1 MKYKKIAV
9 IFPGQGSQYV
19 GMGREM
25 YEKFKL
31 VRDVYDQASSVLEYD
46 IAEKCFKKPMIG
58 ASLVHR
64 TDLDRTIYTQPAVMV
79 TGYAC
84 FRIFEEM
91 CNEVDVK
98 LNINFL
104 AGHSLG
110 EYTAL
115 CVAGALEFNT
125 CLDLVKKRATFI
137 TELGES
143 LPHAGLM
150 AIVDKEK
157 ELDFSTIDNMAK
169 EAQVYVTLINT
180 KNQIVVGGFKKDLEE
195 LSKII
200 KKDGK
205 IATLL
210 RVEGP
215 FHSPLM
221 RPAAER
227 FKKELIRSH
236 ISIAAKP
243 VIANV
248 SKEAIVDPAHIR
260 KELYEQI
267 YTCVDW
273 RRSIE
278 KMIENGADLF
288 IEVGPKKVLS
298 NMLKDINP
306 SIPRLNVEDLESLE
320 ATVKALGA
328 QDE

>member
-91 CNEVDVK
+91 CSEVGVK

-157 ELDFSTIDNMAK
+157 ELDYSTIDNMAK
-169 EAQVYVTLINT
+169 EAQVYITLINT
-180 KNQIVVGGFKKDLEE
+180 KNQIVVGGFKKNLEE

-236 ISIAAKP
+236 VSIAAKP

-288 IEVGPKKVLS
+288 IEVGPKKILS
-298 NMLKDINP
+298 NMIKDIDP

-320 ATVKALGA
+320 ATVKALGT